1 MKFEYY
7 HTQEVK
13 YCGKFGKRIF
23 MRKMLLVFDG
33 TNFSEGAFEFA
44 RGLNEKNPVLLTGVF
59 VPQVDYANLWS
70 YAGAASGAVAVP
82 FIPLIEEEDA
92 VQIEKNIDRF
102 KQLCEKHKIEYRVH
116 KDYYGFALP
125 ELKKESRFADLVI
138 IGSESFYT
146 NWDIGGP
153 TEYITS
159 ALHDS
164 ECPVLVVPEKFNFPE
179 NNVLSYN
186 GSESSVFAIKQF
198 AYLFPELVQNP
209 TLLVYAKGE
218 REDEIPNIEYIEELV
233 GRHFP
238 NLTIMKLH
246 LDPKEFFSVWVS
258 EKKNAILVSGSFGRS
273 SISRVF
279 KKSFIKDVIKDHKLP
294 IFITHQ

>member
-1 MKFEYY
+1 
-7 HTQEVK
+7 
-13 YCGKFGKRIF
+13 
-23 MRKMLLVFDG
+23 MRKILLVFDG

-44 RGLNEKNPVLLTGVF
+44 RGLNKKNPVLLTGVF
-59 VPQVDYANLWS
+59 LPQVNYANLWS
-70 YAGAASGAVAVP
+70 YAGAAGGSVAVP
-82 FIPLIEEEDA
+82 FIPLIEEEEA
-92 VQIEKNIDRF
+92 AQIEKNIERF
-102 KQLCEKHKIEYRVH
+102 RQLCEKQKIEYIVH
-116 KDYYGFALP
+116 KDFFDFALP

-138 IGSESFYT
+138 IGTESFYT

-164 ECPVLVVPEKFNFPE
+164 ECPVLIVPEKFAFPE

-198 AYLFPELVQNP
+198 AYLFPELIQNP
-209 TLLVYAKGE
+209 TLLIYAKSE
-218 REDEIPNIEYIEELV
+218 IDDEIPNTEYIEELA

-238 NLTIMKLH
+238 DLTIMKLH
-246 LDPKEFFSVWVS
+246 FDPRDYFSDWV
-258 EKKNAILVSGSFGRS
+258 EERKNAILVSGSFGRS

-294 IFITHQ
+294 IFITHK